1 MLQRVMSQFFVEFF
15 CLAVPKNFAG
25 DTFVLCS
32 GYFPVAN
39 KIMDEKWG
47 VSKISVDTFCLK
59 VPKISVRKLF
69 NVSLYSSIEKI

>member
-1 MLQRVMSQFFVEFF
+1 MLCHNFSSKFFVSQYRRT
-15 CLAVPKNFAG
+15 LQGNS
-25 DTFVLCS
+25 FVLCS